1 MTTLFD
7 DGRIRSISD
16 LQTFLAAT
24 DVFGIKAACPPRE
37 RASWIRERLVRF
49 RYFRLIKAEKALLRH
64 YLRTVTGLSARA
76 LTYHITAYKR
86 GKTLC
91 VSYKR
96 HRFAV
101 TYTNS
106 DREVLAET
114 DNLHG
119 RLNGHATKEIC
130 KAMYE
135 AGDLRFERLRAISN
149 GHLYNLR
156 SSRIYREQ
164 ALTIAKTK
172 PVQVPIGKRE
182 KPEPEGQPGFIRVD
196 TVHQG
201 DRRGEKGVYHV
212 NLVDEVTQWEIII
225 AVEEISEAFLEGV
238 LAAALHCFPFVIRNF
253 HSDNGGEYI
262 NKTVA
267 KLLNTLLIRQTK
279 GRPRHSNDNGLV
291 ETKNGAIIR
300 KHMGYWHIPGKWAP
314 RINVFYRDHLI
325 PYINFYRPS
334 AFPTEKIETN
344 GRKKISYKNYRT
356 PLQKLLSLPDV
367 EQCLKP
373 DVTFATLQA
382 QAAQKT
388 PNQAAL
394 ELQEAKRT
402 LFKMI
407 GDDLSG
413 TM

>member
-1 MTTLFD
+1 MTAKFD
-7 DGRIRSISD
+7 DSHIRTLAD
-16 LQTFLAAT
+16 LRAILDAT
-24 DVFGIKAACPPRE
+24 EVFQIRAACPPAE
-37 RASWIRERLVRF
+37 RAVWIQECLRRF
-49 RYFRLIKAEKALLRH
+49 RYSHCTKKDKGLVRRYLLA
-64 YLRTVTGLSARA
+64 VTGLQTRA
-76 LTYHITAYKR
+76 LNDHIAAYRK

-91 VSYKR
+91 TPYR
-96 HRFAV
+96 RCRFSV
-101 TYTNS
+101 TYTDA
-106 DREVLAET
+106 DRELLAET

-119 RLNGHATKEIC
+119 RLSGPATKEIC
-130 KAMYE
+130 KDMFAC
-135 AGDLRFERLRAISN
+135 GDQRFIRLQHISN

-156 SSRIYREQ
+156 SSPRYREK

-182 KPEPEGQPGFIRVD
+182 KPEPNGEPGFLRVD

-201 DRRGEKGVYHV
+201 DRNGEKGVYHV
-212 NLVDEVTQWEIII
+212 NLVDEVTQWEIVV
-225 AVEEISEAFLEGV
+225 AVEEISERCLEPV
-238 LAAALHCFPFVIRNF
+238 LETALYCFPFMIQNF
-253 HSDNGGEYI
+253 HSDNGSEYI

-267 KLLNTLLIRQTK
+267 ALLNKLLIRQTK

-291 ETKNGAIIR
+291 ESKNGSIIR

-334 AFPTEKIETN
+334 AFPTVKTEAN
-344 GRKKISYKNYRT
+344 GRKKISYRQYMT
-356 PLQKLLSLPDV
+356 PLRKLLSVPDV
-367 EQCLKP
+367 EQFLRPRITVEQLKEE
-373 DVTFATLQA
+373 
-382 QAAQKT
+382 AAKKT
-388 PNQAAL
+388 PNQAAAAM
-394 ELQEAKRT
+394 QEAKRR